1 MFCSN
6 CGAQV
11 PDGTKF
17 CPNCGA
23 QIAQAGPAQTEPAQS
38 QPQQQYSQPQ
48 QGQYQQQGQY
58 NQQGQFNQQAQFNQ
72 QQGQYNQ
79 QGQFNQQAQWNQQ
92 QAQYGQPQAAPGK
105 VKASGGGLFK
115 KLAIGIVAAVVIVF
129 GAAYVIGSMSDPDP
143 GYQTVSGGGG
153 QPALP
158 DPSGVISLEDF
169 DWFYHSSKYD
179 RSGDIPVTEAYSP
192 SGVWK
197 VTIMRKPNKK
207 SSYRMELYLLDL
219 TVEGRPRVI
228 GSEQGAAEVYGYQGF
243 LKSDEAKEAGL
254 DPNSTAGDLI
264 SALQE
269 GDGTLP
275 CTGTLILL
283 LQEDENGNMVQP
295 KKQDFIDVAG
305 KYSPKHAILQLEDK
319 DGNRYGTHAFV
330 KSGNEEHCEGAYTAK
345 KGDPV
350 LGGMIGMCR
359 DCE

>member
-1 MFCSN
+1 M
-6 CGAQV
+6 
-11 PDGTKF
+11 
-17 CPNCGA
+17 
-23 QIAQAGPAQTEPAQS
+23 
-38 QPQQQYSQPQ
+38 
-48 QGQYQQQGQY
+48 
-58 NQQGQFNQQAQFNQ
+58 
-72 QQGQYNQ
+72 
-79 QGQFNQQAQWNQQ
+79 
-92 QAQYGQPQAAPGK
+92 
-105 VKASGGGLFK
+105 KASGGGLFK

-179 RSGDIPVTEAYSP
+179 RSGDVPVTEAYSP

-207 SSYRMELYLLDL
+207 TSYRMELYLLDL

-295 KKQDFIDVAG
+295 KNQDFIDVAG
-305 KYSPKHAILQLEDK
+305 IYSPKRAILQLKDK